1 MIYGR
6 RRRFLQ
12 SQIISIGSSH
22 RLVTSEV
29 RFKRPD
35 WRFLPGV
42 SAAARRGALLPPP
55 PPQRAAYTRRNQ
67 PAGFACAPCSGPRP
81 LPCPTKPKTQS
92 LAKDNAPSKRS
103 KSGASKRSKNQLA
116 DARAKKKAKVEGH
129 KTNST
134 ADVTHTKAAGGQAA
148 GKREQR
154 TENRGRPKPQQLRH
168 SLPLAIARYFAAP
181 SIISAYQKHRL
192 RFRRRAGHR
201 EQDSGPPGESTNNL
215 NWTNT

>member
-67 PAGFACAPCSGPRP
+67 LTGFACVPRSGPRP
-81 LPCPTKPKTQS
+81 SPCPLSSPRLKALQS
-92 LAKDNAPSKRS
+92 IKSNAQQEANNHLA
-103 KSGASKRSKNQLA
+103 G
-116 DARAKKKAKVEGH
+116 ARAKKKAKVEVEG
-129 KTNST
+129 S
-134 ADVTHTKAAGGQAA
+134 
-148 GKREQR
+148 
-154 TENRGRPKPQQLRH
+154 
-168 SLPLAIARYFAAP
+168 
-181 SIISAYQKHRL
+181 
-192 RFRRRAGHR
+192 
-201 EQDSGPPGESTNNL
+201 
-215 NWTNT
+215 